1 MNKNL
6 IGLVVAFSVT
16 NAFAY
21 SDAMMARSESLSV
34 FDKVYEAG
42 KAQSVTGPVTFQQTK
57 EAPAAVIDLS
67 LDNPVISVEETETER
82 RYREVLAELEQ
93 NRIKLEAARVDAERK
108 VEAAQAEVKAKADER
123 VKVLEFQR
131 RSIEGQFSAIKEQ
144 MAAIRAQEQKVHQA
158 LALNEAALADAAKLE
173 LEGSMEVARIK
184 EESQQIL
191 MMAESSAVAIES
203 AAKKRVVLERID
215 PTVVI
220 NERVSVEYQAATIE
234 EIARGLMPEG
244 WRVQVEFHS
253 RPEIAERRYQFI
265 STDPR
270 DLALRNLTGSV
281 RDANVRF
288 AYFWD
293 LTDSAGNPE
302 PLLLITDR
310 AK

>member
-1 MNKNL
+1 MKKTL
-6 IGLVVAFSVT
+6 IGLAVAFSVT

-21 SDAMMARSESLSV
+21 SDAMMARSEGLSV
-34 FDKVYEAG
+34 FDKMYEAG
-42 KAQSVTGPVTFQQTK
+42 KAQSVSGPVSFQQTK

-93 NRIKLEAARVDAERK
+93 NRVKLDAARVDAERK
-108 VEAAQAEVKAKADER
+108 VEAAHAQVKAKADER
-123 VKVLEFQR
+123 VVVLESQR
-131 RSIEGQFSAIKEQ
+131 RSIEEQFAAVRQQ
-144 MAAIRAQEQKVHQA
+144 MASIRAQEKKIHHA
-158 LALNEAALADAAKLE
+158 LSLNEAALAGVAQME
-173 LEGSMEVARIK
+173 QEGAVEVARIK

-191 MMAESSAVAIES
+191 MMAESSAVAIET

-220 NERVSVEYQAATIE
+220 NERVRAEYQAATIE

-244 WRVQVEFHS
+244 WRVQVEFHN
-253 RPEIAERRYQFI
+253 RPDIAERRYQFI

-270 DLALRNLTGSV
+270 DLALRKLTGSV

-293 LTDSAGNPE
+293 LTDAGGNPE